1 VRYHE
6 MKLEGVIPENPN
18 PAIELPADYGV
29 VRDRMLREIDL
40 RFGA

>member
-1 VRYHE
+1 V
-6 MKLEGVIPENPN
+6 PSWSN
-18 PAIELPADYGV
+18 PAIELPADYGA